1 MTFSGRDGVATLAAP
16 NSTLA
21 AVEGGAGLQKNS
33 DPCFSYAPNT
43 SGAQRK
49 DKVFFS
55 TFIEKVAKP
64 TYIPTHSNG
73 LLKSRN

>member
-1 MTFSGRDGVATLAAP
+1 MEWLHWLHQIL
-16 NSTLA
+16 TLA
-21 AVEGGAGLQKNS
+21 AVAAVA
-33 DPCFSYAPNT
+33 APNT